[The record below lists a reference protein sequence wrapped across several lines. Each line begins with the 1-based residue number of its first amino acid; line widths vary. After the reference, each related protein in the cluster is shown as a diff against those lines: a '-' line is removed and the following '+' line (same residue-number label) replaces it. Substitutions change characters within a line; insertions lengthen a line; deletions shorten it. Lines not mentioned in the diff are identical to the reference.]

1 SAGCHGS
8 TGRPGL
14 PRPACRIWRPPAT
27 CISASTICCC
37 RQRSLA
43 RAWPSAAIRSLPI
56 GWRAASWSHRSRSA
70 MKRHGRTLCSRRH
83 MQPSAP
89 RRRPSS
95 PGWSPRW
102 QARPNPY
109 PRESAMADPG
119 ATHRADETPSAWV
132 VRWRHLLRPG
142 MNVLDLACG
151 HGRHARYLAGC
162 GCRVTAVDRD
172 PDALASLAGNPAVEV
187 MALDLEGGWW
197 PFAGRQFDA
206 IVVVRYLHRPLLPA
220 LLDSLAS
227 DGLLI
232 YETFMRGNEVYGR
245 PSNPD
250 FLLAPD

>member
-1 SAGCHGS
+1 
-8 TGRPGL
+8 
-14 PRPACRIWRPPAT
+14 
-27 CISASTICCC
+27 
-37 RQRSLA
+37 
-43 RAWPSAAIRSLPI
+43 
-56 GWRAASWSHRSRSA
+56 
-70 MKRHGRTLCSRRH
+70 
-83 MQPSAP
+83 
-89 RRRPSS
+89 
-95 PGWSPRW
+95 
-102 QARPNPY
+102 
-109 PRESAMADPG
+109 MADPG

-250 FLLAPD
+250 FLLAPDELLDWARPRLRTLAFEQGRSDGERPAVVQRICALGHEAPEGKLD